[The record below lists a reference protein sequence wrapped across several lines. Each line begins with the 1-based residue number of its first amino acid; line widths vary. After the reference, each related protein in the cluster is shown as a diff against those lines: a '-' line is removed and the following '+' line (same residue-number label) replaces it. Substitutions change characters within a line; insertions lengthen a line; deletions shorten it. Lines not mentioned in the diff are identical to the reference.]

1 MMLQSKLLFFILIF
15 STHRATTTQC
25 NHYSANGIDYADANV
40 TVVPGETPDDCCAAC
55 VAWNANVTPS
65 RNCSI
70 VVWYNTPPRS
80 CGIKAT
86 MRSPI
91 KGVRVAALQPRP
103 GPPPTSTFRFA
114 TSYGSGMVLQAAPA
128 RAKVWGFTASA
139 ADAVTVQLGGG
150 DAVSATVV
158 PDVDDDGKPVFLW
171 SALLPAITASF
182 APHNVSAT
190 STSKSGIQAGALLS
204 EVLFG
209 DVWACS
215 GQR

>member
-1 MMLQSKLLFFILIF
+1 
-15 STHRATTTQC
+15 
-25 NHYSANGIDYADANV
+25 
-40 TVVPGETPDDCCAAC
+40 
-55 VAWNANVTPS
+55 
-65 RNCSI
+65 
-70 VVWYNTPPRS
+70 
-80 CGIKAT
+80 
-86 MRSPI
+86 
-91 KGVRVAALQPRP
+91 
-103 GPPPTSTFRFA
+103 
-114 TSYGSGMVLQAAPA
+114 MVLQAAPA